1 MYTPPKLF
9 WHPVSGL
16 HADGVPRSHHL
27 AQLCWARLRPNPL
40 TMNLS
45 AKSPSEDICCVLRW
59 MQRFHWMP
67 RIGLD
72 IFALCSRWPY
82 WWKSWPT
89 VQVHGTGQNVGMG
102 QNAVPLRYVHVCT
115 GCSKQHWTTTNLAL
129 SKTNKREEYPQ
140 HGVVQDWAQ
149 ATAVELRLEILA
161 HWQPIAESK
170 DSNGDSEKV
179 VKVTRKVDLHMSP
192 SDVWLLTNFVFA
204 PLSSQ
209 ARYQNTAWQ
218 SVSRCQK
225 GRGELAICI
234 SGLMLFCAFGCWS
247 LFIPLSRTGC
257 QQLLVAK
264 TSRPKIDTYRNCL
277 EWRHRTTRG
286 LQRTTRKNRTCCWL
300 FSRATWF
307 VGNKGFLKHKV
318 WPWPRPCW

>member
-16 HADGVPRSHHL
+16 HADGVPQSHHL

-45 AKSPSEDICCVLRW
+45 AQSPSEDICCVLRW

-72 IFALCSRWPY
+72 IFAWPY

-89 VQVHGTGQNVGMG
+89 VQVQGTGQNVGMG

-161 HWQPIAESK
+161 PPHWQPIAESK
-170 DSNGDSEKV
+170 DPNGDSVKV
-179 VKVTRKVDLHMSP
+179 VKVTRTMICT
-192 SDVWLLTNFVFA
+192 WALLTCGF
-204 PLSSQ
+204 SQ
-209 ARYQNTAWQ
+209 TFSLCRWALKLGIKIQLGKASAGARKRRIGYLHQRFDVALCLW
-218 SVSRCQK
+218 
-225 GRGELAICI
+225 
-234 SGLMLFCAFGCWS
+234 ML
-247 LFIPLSRTGC
+247 IIVHP
-257 QQLLVAK
+257 
-264 TSRPKIDTYRNCL
+264 PI
-277 EWRHRTTRG
+277 
-286 LQRTTRKNRTCCWL
+286 KNRLSAVT
-300 FSRATWF
+300 
-307 VGNKGFLKHKV
+307 GGQNKSAKDRYISKL
-318 WPWPRPCW
+318 PRMKAQNGPRSAADYLAKKGPAARQDSIGPGSPGSGALSLEI